1 MRFKPCVQHAHPGSL
16 GCFLH
21 GRSIHWK
28 PLLAAI
34 LTTVLVLLFQLP
46 LYAQPSSVALAPSP
60 SAPLAWSSWNSFSN
74 TIESKIVMQQ
84 AQAMVSSGLKTVG
97 YQYVNIDEGW
107 WLGERD
113 ANGNFVIDPKRWPA
127 IAADD
132 KPGDM
137 GNIVRY
143 IHSLGL
149 KAGIYTDAGKEG
161 CSMYPD
167 LGPAYFHVG
176 SEGHYEQDFL
186 QFAKWG
192 FDFVKVDWCGGDKEN
207 LNGEVQYGEI
217 ARAIQRAQQI
227 TGKHLYYSICNWG
240 KQSPWTWAPG
250 VGGSVQDIW
259 RVSDD
264 IVAPVVANS
273 PNAGRKVAFE
283 KMLRNFDQGIHP
295 EAQHTG
301 YYNDPD
307 MMVLGMPGLNA
318 EQNRLHMSLWAI
330 SAAPIIIGA
339 DLTKL
344 DADTSAILANREAI
358 TIDQDALGLQGVKV
372 KEISYGLEVW
382 SKFLSGPGTR
392 AVLLLNRTYFPAPMT
407 LHWDD
412 LGLKGSTAEVHD
424 VWAHRDM
431 GQTKGPFA
439 ATVPAQGGLLLIVKG
454 NEGDF
459 TRYMPSSASTTEEKA
474 IRDPQ
479 TVFNHVTGVSSPYA
493 QIRVTFKNDLPDTQV
508 VDLYVNGETKTR
520 VAFPPTPSGPA
531 SVWIQAKLEGRS
543 ETNTINFAV
552 APSSHLLIQSIE
564 VH

>member
-1 MRFKPCVQHAHPGSL
+1 MHRLRTRPFMRGMM
-16 GCFLH
+16 
-21 GRSIHWK
+21 I
-28 PLLAAI
+28 
-34 LTTVLVLLFQLP
+34 LVLTLLCIAP
-46 LYAQPSSVALAPSP
+46 VWGLEDAPTLAKSASP
-60 SAPLAWSSWNSFSN
+60 PLAWSSWNSFSN
-74 TIESKIVMQQ
+74 TIDSAITMQQ
-84 AQAMVSSGLKTVG
+84 AQALVSSGLKDVG

-113 ANGNFVIDPKRWPA
+113 AAGNFIVDPKRWPA
-127 IAADD
+127 IAVGD

-137 GNIVRY
+137 SNIVRY

-149 KAGIYTDAGKEG
+149 KAGIYTDAGKDG

-167 LGPAYFHVG
+167 LGPAYFNVG

-186 QFAKWG
+186 QFARWG

-207 LNGEVQYGEI
+207 LSGAVQYGEI
-217 ARAIQRAQQI
+217 ARAIARAQQI
-227 TGKHLYYSICNWG
+227 TNKRLYYSICNWG
-240 KQSPWTWAPG
+240 KQSPWSWGPG

-259 RVSDD
+259 RVSED

-307 MMVLGMPGLNA
+307 MMVLGMPGLTS

-344 DADTSAILANREAI
+344 DADTSAILSNREAI
-358 TIDQDALGLQGVKV
+358 AINQDALGLQGDKV
-372 KEISYGLEVW
+372 KELSFGLEVW
-382 SKFLSGPGTR
+382 SKFLSRPGSR

-407 LHWDD
+407 VNWTD
-412 LGLKGSTAEVHD
+412 LGLKGHSVEARD
-424 VWAHRDM
+424 VWAHKDL
-431 GQTKGPFA
+431 GTIEDAFT
-439 ATVPAQGGLLLIVKG
+439 ATVPAQGGLLLVIRG
-454 NEGDF
+454 DEGTF
-459 TRYMPSSASTTEEKA
+459 THHRPSSPSDAEEKA
-474 IRDPQ
+474 ITDPQ
-479 TVFNHVTGVSSPYA
+479 TVFTHLPQVLTPFA
-493 QIRVTFKNDLPDTQV
+493 QIRISFKNTSHSTQI

-520 VAFPPTPSGPA
+520 VAFPPTGSTAA
-531 SVWIQAKLEGRS
+531 SVWVQAKLDRPGSANTLNFSVRS
-543 ETNTINFAV
+543 K
-552 APSSHLLIQSIE
+552 SDLSIE
-564 VH
+564 AIDVH